1 MLVVGETGN
10 QLNSLLLQTWR
21 GCMRRT
27 ILIMLFFLLFAT
39 SSCALLGL
47 EEEEETKT
55 ADTPTASTVT
65 TVTLRAYELDD
76 NATSSST
83 PITNAEKQAGTFTE
97 INDSTISSR
106 GWTMT
111 DTGATYSVEV
121 GKSCYSWSRTTATA
135 HTVNGV
141 YYPAGHDHYN
151 AADQTS
157 YSNSVYNWTEYGP
170 EHSQSEID
178 TTCGA
183 GTGGVVKTANSDNY
197 TADVTIYLKIDS
209 VTTQ

>member
-1 MLVVGETGN
+1 
-10 QLNSLLLQTWR
+10 
-21 GCMRRT
+21 MRRT
-27 ILIMLFFLLFAT
+27 ILIALLFLFFAT

-55 ADTPTASTVT
+55 ADTPTTSTVT

-121 GKSCYSWSRTTATA
+121 GKSCYSWSRTTSVS
-135 HTVNGV
+135 HVVNGV
-141 YYPAGHDHYN
+141 SYSAGHYHYN
-151 AADQTS
+151 AANQTS

>member
-1 MLVVGETGN
+1 
-10 QLNSLLLQTWR
+10 
-21 GCMRRT
+21 
-27 ILIMLFFLLFAT
+27 
-39 SSCALLGL
+39 
-47 EEEEETKT
+47 
-55 ADTPTASTVT
+55 
-65 TVTLRAYELDD
+65 
-76 NATSSST
+76 
-83 PITNAEKQAGTFTE
+83 
-97 INDSTISSR
+97 
-106 GWTMT
+106 MT

-141 YYPAGHDHYN
+141 YYPAGHYHYN

>member
-1 MLVVGETGN
+1 MRIFTLVA
-10 QLNSLLLQTWR
+10 
-21 GCMRRT
+21 
-27 ILIMLFFLLFAT
+27 LFILLF
-39 SSCALLGL
+39 SISNCALLGL
-47 EEEEETKT
+47 EEEDETKT
-55 ADTPTASTVT
+55 TESSQNDSDDSSTT
-65 TVTLRAYELDD
+65 TVTLRAYDLDD
-76 NATSSST
+76 TAN
-83 PITNAEKQAGTFTE
+83 PISNSDKQAGTFDV

-141 YYPAGHDHYN
+141 YYPAGHYHYN

-157 YSNSVYNWTEYGP
+157 YSNNVYNWTEYGP

>member
-1 MLVVGETGN
+1 
-10 QLNSLLLQTWR
+10 
-21 GCMRRT
+21 MRRNL
-27 ILIMLFFLLFAT
+27 LIALPFLFFAT

-55 ADTPTASTVT
+55 AETPTASTIT

-76 NATSSST
+76 TAN
-83 PITNAEKQAGTFTE
+83 PISNSDKQAGTFDV

-141 YYPAGHDHYN
+141 YYPAGHYHYN

>member
-1 MLVVGETGN
+1 
-10 QLNSLLLQTWR
+10 
-21 GCMRRT
+21 MRRT
-27 ILIMLFFLLFAT
+27 IFIALLFLLFAT

-141 YYPAGHDHYN
+141 YYPAGHYHYN

-157 YSNSVYNWTEYGP
+157 YTNSVYNWTESGP

>member
-1 MLVVGETGN
+1 MRLIT
-10 QLNSLLLQTWR
+10 LIALL
-21 GCMRRT
+21 
-27 ILIMLFFLLFAT
+27 FLLFAT

-47 EEEEETKT
+47 EEEEETTT
-55 ADTPTASTVT
+55 ADTPTASTTT

-76 NATSSST
+76 NATNSST
-83 PITNAEKQAGTFTE
+83 PITNAEKQANTFTE

-135 HTVNGV
+135 HTVSGV
-141 YYPAGHDHYN
+141 YYPAGHYHYN

>member
-1 MLVVGETGN
+1 MRTFTLVA
-10 QLNSLLLQTWR
+10 LL
-21 GCMRRT
+21 
-27 ILIMLFFLLFAT
+27 ILLF
-39 SSCALLGL
+39 SISNCALLGL
-47 EEEEETKT
+47 EEEEETTT
-55 ADTPTASTVT
+55 ADTPTASTTT

-76 NATSSST
+76 NATNSST
-83 PITNAEKQAGTFTE
+83 PITNAEKQANTFTE

-121 GKSCYSWSRTTATA
+121 GKSCYSWSRSSQGHPAQ
-135 HTVNGV
+135 NGL
-141 YYPAGHDHYN
+141 AENLNSHDHYN

-157 YSNSVYNWTEYGP
+157 YSNGIYNWTEYGP

>member
-1 MLVVGETGN
+1 MLVVGGTRN
-10 QLNSLLLQTWR
+10 QLKSLPHQTWGVR
-21 GCMRRT
+21 MR
-27 ILIMLFFLLFAT
+27 LITLITLLFLLFST

-47 EEEEETKT
+47 EEEEDE
-55 ADTPTASTVT
+55 DSSTPTASTVT

-83 PITNAEKQAGTFTE
+83 PITNAEKQANTFTE

-141 YYPAGHDHYN
+141 YYPAGHYHYN